1 MVGLLGLTNSEPV
14 MSHVRGSKSHVVVML
29 DHNSAKEALV
39 LLASTVVGLA
49 VFNILPAILYVN
61 H

>member
-1 MVGLLGLTNSEPV
+1 LLGFTNNEPV
-14 MSHVRGSKSHVVVML
+14 ASHVRGSLAQVVVIV

-39 LLASTVVGLA
+39 LLASAVVGLA